1 MNSRFF
7 KLCRRLFQFAENVK
21 CRRISL
27 ELISWRPHLSLER
40 DRKVRPHLL
49 TSSIQNEIRQFHVV
63 VIGSDVKEMYKKR
76 DARAIEVVV
85 LPT

>member
-1 MNSRFF
+1 M
-7 KLCRRLFQFAENVK
+7 
-21 CRRISL
+21 
-27 ELISWRPHLSLER
+27 ISWRPHLSLER
-40 DRKVRPHLL
+40 ERKGRPYLL

-76 DARAIEVVV
+76 DARAVEVVV

>member
-1 MNSRFF
+1 M
-7 KLCRRLFQFAENVK
+7 
-21 CRRISL
+21 ISL
-27 ELISWRPHLSLER
+27 RPHLSLER
-40 DRKVRPHLL
+40 ERKVRPHLL